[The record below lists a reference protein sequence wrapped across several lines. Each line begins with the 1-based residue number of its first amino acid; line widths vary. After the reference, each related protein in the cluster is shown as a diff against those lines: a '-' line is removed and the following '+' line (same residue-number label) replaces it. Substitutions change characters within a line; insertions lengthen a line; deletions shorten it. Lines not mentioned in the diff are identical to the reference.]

1 MKIEIIKETK
11 MGEDTWY
18 ILEVDGRYL
27 KGSSIL
33 QTIIDLYDQLKKEGQ
48 NALKTRREILASE
61 EIDVSSNYI
70 LNKPL

>member
-18 ILEVDGRYL
+18 ILEVDGKYI

-33 QTIIDLYDQLKKEGQ
+33 QTVVDLYEQIRKEGQ
-48 NALKTRREILASE
+48 DALKTKREILASE
-61 EIDVSSNYI
+61 QIDVSSNYI

>member
-1 MKIEIIKETK
+1 MRIEIIKETK

-18 ILEVDGRYL
+18 ILEVDGRYI

-33 QTIIDLYDQLKKEGQ
+33 QTVVDLYEQIRKQGQ
-48 NALKTRREILASE
+48 DALKTKREILASE
-61 EIDVSSNYI
+61 QIDVSSNYI